1 MAILG
6 QRIKEASDLK
16 HTLDMAMCKKILKNI
31 LFLRETLSS
40 GEERWRTFL
49 GFAALCQGVEYRTP
63 VLSPR
68 GTNTAPALLATPL
81 FTYF

>member
-1 MAILG
+1 MALETSTKG
-6 QRIKEASDLK
+6 WQP
-16 HTLDMAMCKKILKNI
+16 I

-63 VLSPR
+63 VLSLQ
-68 GTNTAPALLATPL
+68 G
-81 FTYF
+81 Y